1 MFGID
6 AVELVLLVVLAVV
19 IFGPE
24 KMPEFARKAARVV
37 VYLRGIANNATTQ
50 LRSELG
56 PEFKDMDVKDLN
68 PKAFVRKHMSAEIAA
83 IEEAKKDLS
92 MTKETVAA
100 AATMATAETKAVTA
114 AAKAKPAAPKPKP
127 GDKPTP
133 YDVEAT

>member
-24 KMPEFARKAARVV
+24 KMPEFAKKAARVV

-56 PEFKDMDVKDLN
+56 PEFQDMDVKDLN

-100 AATMATAETKAVTA
+100 AATMATAETKAVTT

-127 GDKPTP
+127 EDKPTP